1 MVNEKTLLSKLEE
14 LEMQEKQVI
23 AQLNAIMGAK
33 QCLQSL
39 IEDKPKENK

>member
-1 MVNEKTLLSKLEE
+1 MVNEESVKSKLKE
-14 LEMQEKQVI
+14 LEIQEQQAL

-39 IEDKPKENK
+39 FEDKPKEEK